1 MLDFREEQRLKK
13 MYEEMSD
20 DALLEL
26 ASAKQDD
33 YREGVYDLVI
43 AEARKRGLEQRRAIL
58 ESGNSDTDGFDPAG
72 GEGGEIPDETQSVE
86 VYYYRDNETRDRLL
100 EFLREFNIAHMVAPK
115 ISIKGV
121 PLSEGSIK
129 VRADQVKQAKKII
142 DDFEAANEFPR
153 IFMDGDAIKKSIAA
167 VLNERGI
174 ADAEIIA
181 EEIIDSLKQNKDDVE
196 IEGGQ

>member
-1 MLDFREEQRLKK
+1 MLDFREEERLKK

-58 ESGNSDTDGFDPAG
+58 ESGNSDTDGFAPPV
-72 GEGGEIPDETQSVE
+72 ESGGEIPDGTQSVE

-121 PLSEGSIK
+121 ALSEGSIK

-153 IFMDGDAIKKSIAA
+153 IFMDGNAIKKSIAA

-181 EEIIDSLKQNKDDVE
+181 EEIIDSLKQNKDDEE